1 MKTNKFKVNNV
12 YTATLIE
19 INNNVA
25 LFRINNRKAEIKLF
39 AGQMGINGKNRLSD
53 LYKIGDQLRIKI
65 TKITKSGEL
74 HGIPAATAPEEAFL
88 HKHKIGKAIDGHIVK
103 INGPLMTIIF
113 DNWLTCTTS
122 KVAKAYIGGDVC
134 CRLDGVKAKENKL
147 QFSVISIF

>member
-1 MKTNKFKVNNV
+1 MKTKNFKVNNV
-12 YTATLIE
+12 YTATLNE

-25 LFRINNRKAEIKLF
+25 TFRINNRKAEVKIF
-39 AGQMGINGKNRLSD
+39 AGKMEINGKTSLAD

-74 HGIPAATAPEEAFL
+74 HGIPAVTAPEEAFL

-103 INGPLMTIIF
+103 INGPLMTVIF

-134 CRLDGVKAKENKL
+134 CRLDGFKAKENKL
-147 QFSVISIF
+147 QLSVISLF